1 PCPGASA
8 PRRPR
13 PLRRRCLL
21 ATGLVHDWRRLPVG
35 TIPISIRSRLSVDFA
50 VRLVHYRRR
59 SGMGHPGISP
69 DVLGRHGT
77 VYVGGTAPRTPFWC
91 PWRLGAVDL
100 HRTPAVFALLCR
112 MCSKR
117 LLVAM

>member
-1 PCPGASA
+1 AADVQFPHHVPGCVFLPGPGAPA

-13 PLRRRCLL
+13 PLRRRRLV

-35 TIPISIRSRLSVDFA
+35 TIPITLRSGLSVDLA

-59 SGMGHPGISP
+59 PRMGHPGISP

-91 PWRLGAVDL
+91 PRRLGAVD
-100 HRTPAVFALLCR
+100 
-112 MCSKR
+112 
-117 LLVAM
+117 